1 MPPSTLGRA
10 ETVPVVEDPVSMSLS
25 GPGETAAPRDPVSRH
40 EFRETPKI
48 PSLRNQPRQ
57 TLVWILEA
65 CVGLFSLVTLLA
77 LTASIP
83 VVNLLALGYLME
95 IQKRVSQSGKLRS
108 AFYLLPAAR
117 RLTGMILGVALW
129 LLPVQFL
136 AGATRDSWL
145 LAPGTTGTWLWT
157 AGLIG
162 TSLLIIAH
170 LLLALGCGGGW
181 WRFVRP
187 LSNIRRLRTSS
198 RSSEYWHDAHKAI
211 YEFAAAF
218 QFPQLLR
225 LGILG
230 YAAAYVWLAVPTLLF
245 TMLDDPTS
253 RWQIVV
259 FVTGCVTLTL
269 TLMWMPLLLAH
280 VATEGH
286 WRAIMEFTAVRKL
299 AGQTPFCWA
308 LATAVLF
315 ATSMLPMLYTA
326 LLKNQIPP
334 HDDRWDL
341 MLVFIATVV
350 PARVLVGWVYHR
362 ATQRARHET
371 SWPWRI
377 WQGANGVALCFG
389 VGWYVYFL
397 YLAQTGGELGRRAV
411 WQFPA
416 LLLPLPF

>member
-1 MPPSTLGRA
+1 MTTSTLGRD
-10 ETVPVVEDPVSMSLS
+10 ETVPVAEDTVSTPLAV
-25 GPGETAAPRDPVSRH
+25 PGETAQTQTRISRH
-40 EFRETPKI
+40 EHRETPKI
-48 PSLRNQPRQ
+48 PSLRDQPRQ

-77 LTASIP
+77 LTAAIP
-83 VVNLLALGYLME
+83 VVNLLALGYLMK
-95 IQKRVSQSGKLRS
+95 IQQRIAQTGKLRS

-117 RLTGMILGVALW
+117 RLTGIILGVALW
-129 LLPVQFL
+129 LLPIQFL
-136 AGATRDSWL
+136 AGAARDSWL

-157 AGLIG
+157 AGLVG
-162 TSLLIIAH
+162 ASLLITAH

-187 LSNIRRLRTSS
+187 LNNIRRLRASS
-198 RSSEYWHDAHKAI
+198 RSGEYWRDAHEAI

-218 QFPQLLR
+218 RFPQLLR

-230 YAAAYVWLAVPTLLF
+230 YATVYLWLVVPTLLF

-269 TLMWMPLLLAH
+269 TLLLMPLLLAH
-280 VATEGH
+280 VATEGR
-286 WRAIMEFTAVRKL
+286 WRAILEFKAVRKL

-308 LATAVLF
+308 IATAVLF

-362 ATQRARHET
+362 ATQRTRNAT

-377 WQGANGVALCFG
+377 WQGVNGVALCFG

-397 YLAQTGGELGRRAV
+397 HLAQTGGELGQRAV
-411 WQFPA
+411 WQFQA